1 MGEHSTEKSIA
12 IIEFI
17 KGFGECMN
25 YYVSDEFPLKS
36 NSFGGQAIDIAWFN
50 DRSSTFPLFIF
61 EIESTTNNTI
71 INNPSKIYGK
81 DSKIFEKPLFFFHII
96 IDGAENSEKYG
107 DLLGLFGKHN
117 YDIFKL
123 NRGDLNSLLLKVFA
137 QHRRI
142 RDDINLQYVIE
153 LILET
158 QEIFRDVEFD
168 LLLPQVENIV
178 NENQLYWLG
187 QIYANVAS
195 KYPNFENQYTRFIE
209 MIYFNKSLRHLI
221 FEGYSESITS
231 ELINLGI
238 FFYSFG
244 DKHPETDYE
253 KLLDDFQNRYDFF
266 QSIQYLPGLN
276 YDYQIFIEDY
286 VPYYLALAFRLFEGN
301 TLAQEFILKLCVE
314 LLRVIPQND
323 NKAYEHHLSWAL
335 LLSASNKRYYD
346 FYKQIIDLNGRE
358 NLLTNTILFEPHF
371 RNEYVIRSETKLIP
385 IPEINIY
392 LHEMESS
399 YSKVK
404 ADDEILHIAISSLT
418 GIPNGDLQYQINLG
432 VGLANLIIK
441 SNEFKN
447 NSA

>member
-1 MGEHSTEKSIA
+1 MGEHSTEKSIV

-17 KGFGECMN
+17 KSFGKYMN

-50 DRSSTFPLFIF
+50 DKSSTFPLFIF
-61 EIESTTNNTI
+61 EIESTTNNSI

-81 DSKIFEKPLFFFHII
+81 DSKDFEKPLFFFHII
-96 IDGAENSEKYG
+96 IDGAETSEKYG

-123 NRGDLNSLLLKVFA
+123 NRGDLNLLLLKVFA

-158 QEIFRDVEFD
+158 PEVFRAVDLD

-178 NENQLYWLG
+178 HENQFYWLG
-187 QIYANVAS
+187 QVYANVAS
-195 KYPNFENQYTRFIE
+195 KYPCFENQYKLFIE
-209 MIYFNKSLRHLI
+209 RLYLEKSLRQLI

-238 FFYSFG
+238 FFHSFG
-244 DKHPETDYE
+244 GKYPETDYE
-253 KLLDDFQNRYDFF
+253 KLLEDFQNRHDFF

-276 YDYQIFIEDY
+276 QDYQIFVEDY

-301 TLAQEFILKLCVE
+301 TLAQEFILKLCIE
-314 LLRVIPQND
+314 LLRVIPQNEG
-323 NKAYEHHLSWAL
+323 NAYEHHLSWAL
-335 LLSASNKRYYD
+335 LLSSSNKRYYD
-346 FYKQIIDLNGRE
+346 FYEQIINLNGPE
-358 NLLTNTILFEPHF
+358 NLLTNTILFEPQF
-371 RNEYVIRSETKLIP
+371 RNDHVMRNETKLIP
-385 IPEINIY
+385 IPEIDIY
-392 LHEMESS
+392 LNEMKSR
-399 YSKVK
+399 YSIVK
-404 ADDEILHIAISSLT
+404 ANDEILHIAISSLT
-418 GIPNGDLQYQINLG
+418 DNPNGDLQYQINLG
-432 VGLANLIIK
+432 VGLANMIIK
-441 SNEFKN
+441 SNENKN